1 MMPQRASEP
10 AGIAIGLLLV
20 GGGALLLDSLFGVWV
35 AFSIVAVLAGAAAGG
50 ATVQRRRAVRLEHE
64 QREWRRIL
72 WEEWRYREE

>member
-10 AGIAIGLLLV
+10 AGIASGLLLV
-20 GGGALLLDSLFGVWV
+20 GGGVLLLDSLFGVWV

-50 ATVQRRRAVRLEHE
+50 AAVQRRRAVRLEDE